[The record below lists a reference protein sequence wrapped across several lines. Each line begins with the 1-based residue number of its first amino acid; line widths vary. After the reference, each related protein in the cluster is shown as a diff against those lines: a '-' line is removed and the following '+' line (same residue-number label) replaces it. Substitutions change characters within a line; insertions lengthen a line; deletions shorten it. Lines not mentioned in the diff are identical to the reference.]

1 LAEWLRI
8 RRFRQGGCGPAIAID
23 NIGGFDY
30 MKKLIGTVLSL
41 TLLGMMAIPAA
52 AQGRNS
58 YNSSQETT
66 RRQQVSRGGV
76 YQGQNKYNDR
86 DRRNEFENGRQ
97 QESRARDQRWDN
109 NDRFRNQGQGGLNV
123 LSLIFSGINS
133 HNTHDRN
140 HR

>member
-1 LAEWLRI
+1 
-8 RRFRQGGCGPAIAID
+8 
-23 NIGGFDY
+23 

-52 AQGRNS
+52 AKGRNK

-66 RRQQVSRGGV
+66 RRQEDSRSNV
-76 YQGQNKYNDR
+76 DQGQNTYNDR

-97 QESRARDQRWDN
+97 QESRACDQRWDN

-123 LSLIFSGINS
+123 LGLILFGNDG
-133 HNTHDRN
+133 HNIHDRN